1 MNEKEEQ
8 RPSKAAVLA
17 RELQAEK
24 RRLEEELSDLHA
36 EYDSV
41 KPTTPTGTLDWA
53 VKWLAVVLGVVG
65 VFLMTAGLTIP
76 GQIAYLMSAI
86 AWIFVGMNWSDR
98 AIMIGSSITGTAVAL
113 ELLQHFMTL

>member
-1 MNEKEEQ
+1 MEEEKKEPS
-8 RPSKAAVLA
+8 RPVLLA
-17 RELQAEK
+17 RELAEEK
-24 RRLEEELSDLHA
+24 KRLEKELEELHT
-36 EYDSV
+36 EYEAV

-65 VFLMTAGLTIP
+65 VFLITAGLTVP
-76 GQIAYLMSAI
+76 GQIAYLMSAV

-113 ELLQHFMTL
+113 ELLKHFIA